1 MDILNARMLAMNRA
15 IEGLSIRP
23 DLCLI
28 DGNRDHGSSVSITA
42 PHMCLV
48 GGDGKS
54 ASIAAASILAKV
66 SRDRYVTGVLDREY
80 PQYQFA
86 KHKGYGTKLHYEM
99 LDRYGP
105 CPAHRRTF
113 LKKWEAGAHEY
124 HQGPGGRGEA
134 AAAQY
139 LRKRGCQ
146 LLASQWRCRYGELDL
161 VARDRD
167 GTICF
172 VEVKLRSGSFAGLP
186 REAVD
191 RRKQERLRA
200 AAACYLS
207 QHDLDAPARFDVA
220 EVYTDGVHRPLR
232 LEYLENA
239 F

>member
-1 MDILNARMLAMNRA
+1 MNTTKA
-15 IEGLSIRP
+15 L
-23 DLCLI
+23 
-28 DGNRDHGSSVSITA
+28 
-42 PHMCLV
+42 
-48 GGDGKS
+48 GD
-54 ASIAAASILAKV
+54 
-66 SRDRYVTGVLDREY
+66 
-80 PQYQFA
+80 
-86 KHKGYGTKLHYEM
+86 
-99 LDRYGP
+99 
-105 CPAHRRTF
+105 
-113 LKKWEAGAHEY
+113 
-124 HQGPGGRGEA
+124 RGEA

-167 GTICF
+167 GTIC
-172 VEVKLRSGSFAGLP
+172 FAGLP